1 MLYQKTQ
8 LQLTNSNASKPIE
21 TRITLNQFQEWISV
35 NRRKNIFVFRNQPN
49 LFCKRSIFTHY
60 NRSFKYRIL
69 YSRY

>member
-21 TRITLNQFQEWISV
+21 TRITSNQFQEWISV

-49 LFCKRSIFTHY
+49 LFCKRSLFAQN
-60 NRSFKYRIL
+60 NRSFKLRI
-69 YSRY
+69 YYFKY